1 MPAVA
6 IMTDRFVDTAR
17 EVAAIQGLPDYPF
30 VVIEHPIAGN
40 PDEELSAKAA
50 RALASIVALLT
61 TRRP

>member
-1 MPAVA
+1 
-6 IMTDRFVDTAR
+6 MTDRFVDTAR

-40 PDEELSAKAA
+40 SDDELRAKAA
-50 RALASIVALLT
+50 RAIDSMVSLLT